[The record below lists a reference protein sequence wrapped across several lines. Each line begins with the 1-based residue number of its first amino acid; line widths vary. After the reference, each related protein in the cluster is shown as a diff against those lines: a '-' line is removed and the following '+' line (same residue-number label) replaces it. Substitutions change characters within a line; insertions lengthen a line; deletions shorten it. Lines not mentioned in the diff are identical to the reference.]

1 MNFFIISNLNVIK
14 YVFDLFAYFDWI
26 LKTFSKKYGKIL
38 IKLNT
43 ITGKKMNKWINTLK
57 F

>member
-1 MNFFIISNLNVIK
+1 MIFFIISNLNVIK